1 MTPRRARAIGRPMN
15 PIVREARLGD
25 LDTLIVETTAAGTET
40 TAAAHLDAVDRSLP
54 LTVVLCH
61 GFGAPATDLV
71 DLAAAIRAPSGTRFV
86 FPAAP
91 LPVPALGPDARAWWP
106 VDIAT
111 LGAAVAGGH
120 VDELCATE
128 PPGLAR
134 ARDALTGA
142 LEAARARWSIGDASL
157 VVGGFSQGAI
167 LSADVAFRSR
177 VPLGGLLV
185 LSGMLFAREA
195 WRSGMRQRR
204 GLRVVQT
211 HGTADPILPFG
222 GAERLRDEIAG
233 AGLDLDW
240 VAFPGGHGIGPGAL
254 EAVGRLLAAIARAA
268 EPPPRGAAG
277 PAGAAH

>member
-1 MTPRRARAIGRPMN
+1 MN
-15 PIVREARLGD
+15 PTVRETRLGD
-25 LDTLIVETTAAGTET
+25 LDTLIVETTAAGTEPT
-40 TAAAHLDAVDRSLP
+40 GSTRPDAVARSLP

-71 DLAAAIRAPSGTRFV
+71 DLAAAIRAPAGTRFV

-91 LPVPALGPDARAWWP
+91 LPVPPLGPRARAWWP

-111 LGAAVAGGH
+111 LGEAVAGGH
-120 VDELCATE
+120 LDELCASE

-134 ARDALTGA
+134 ARSALTGA
-142 LEAARARWSIGDASL
+142 LEAARARWSIGDSSL

-167 LSADVAFRSR
+167 LSADVAFRST

-195 WRSGMRQRR
+195 WRAGMRQRR

-211 HGTADPILPFG
+211 HGTADPILPLG
-222 GAERLRDEIAG
+222 GAERLRDELTS

-240 VAFPGGHGIGPGAL
+240 VTFPGGHGIGPGAL
-254 EAVGRLLAAIARAA
+254 EAVARLLAAVAGTA
-268 EPPPRGAAG
+268 EPPPRRAAG
-277 PAGAAH
+277 PAGKER